1 MLDSFGV
8 EKRKLTQITV
18 FLPTIFPGPEEV
30 ETKCPWN
37 HIACL
42 GANKCIH
49 LSQLCNG
56 ILDCLDGYDEGVHC
70 RGESIC
76 RKMQLKYWIFHSF
89 IESSKR
95 TYNLSCLSTPALSV
109 IEKAWVLLPETFNM
123 HFKAVTIVLYWK
135 MLSEVK
141 THTHTHTNLDFEVG
155 LLNNHVFPSKECF
168 WAKDKWEVFVTV
180 DWYHT

>member
-8 EKRKLTQITV
+8 EKLKLTQITV

-56 ILDCLDGYDEGVHC
+56 VLDCLDGYDEGVHC

-141 THTHTHTNLDFEVG
+141 THTHTHTHKFRLW
-155 LLNNHVFPSKECF
+155 S
-168 WAKDKWEVFVTV
+168 WALKQSCVS
-180 DWYHT
+180 